1 MDPKFNNKAWLL
13 MEIVVRV
20 CYFGQEPIHVG
31 AVFLFKRQTDCTFE
45 RIIKILIN
53 HNREF
58 ERVAFVDTDGCR
70 RLGGAIERNFSLCEH
85 GADPGHTLANIIRKA
100 EEVGGKSKKW
110 GTRIRADMKSVWD
123 QPDSYASSVELMR
136 VCETYPAALK
146 TYIMINKSEIMLTVL
161 SRAGRRAAGRIR
173 SDGSDQSGDT
183 QSAESAH
190 AVIDRVM
197 GNKKHDA
204 AALIDASLELFKYQF
219 TQHVHGRMGRL
230 HMYTLKKE
238 TVTWCWIRW
247 RTKMATN
254 KHL

>member
-1 MDPKFNNKAWLL
+1 LGLL
-13 MEIVVRV
+13 
-20 CYFGQEPIHVG
+20 
-31 AVFLFKRQTDCTFE
+31 
-45 RIIKILIN
+45 
-53 HNREF
+53 
-58 ERVAFVDTDGCR
+58 
-70 RLGGAIERNFSLCEH
+70 RNFSLCEH

-238 TVTWCWIRW
+238 YSHLVLDSMAYEDGDQQTSMKYLLELPHFTRAMMLGRDGTVGAGLNNRD
-247 RTKMATN
+247 RSKLRRQSE
-254 KHL
+254 HFLVR